1 MASETIRNPILPG
14 FHPDPCVLRVGGVYY
29 IATST
34 FEWWPGVRIHA
45 STDLV
50 HWRHCAYA
58 VTRRS
63 QVDMRGVPCSGGI
76 WAPALSHDGERF
88 HLVYSNVYH
97 FARPHKDV
105 ENFLITAEN
114 IEGPWS
120 DPVRLNGVGF
130 DPSLFHDSDGR
141 KYLLQQLWDPR
152 PGKNHF
158 AGITLQE
165 YDPEARGLVGERKL
179 IFHGTQLG
187 CTEGPHL
194 YRINGWYYLV
204 TAEGGTSWNHAVTV
218 ARSHAPVGPYEVC
231 PHNPVLTAHGFPDS
245 PLRKTGHGSLVQTDD
260 GAWWM
265 AHLCARPLEG
275 NFCVLGRE
283 TALQP
288 VEWTD
293 DGWPRI
299 PAQGPVPSLRWSVH
313 GRPAPDTA
321 DTSPANPA
329 WAGFSD
335 QLAKGPLGPEWNT
348 QREPA
353 DDSWLGWARGRGLV
367 LRGRQS
373 LSCRYRQSLVACRL
387 RHFRARVAVQ
397 MEFDP
402 QNFMHSAGLAF
413 FYNTEGYL
421 YLRLS
426 RGDDGTA
433 RWQIIQCRQT
443 EVTYLL
449 ESEIDA
455 ASSPVWIQG
464 GMRDG
469 RAQFHQSADGIEW
482 SPVGGGI
489 DARFL
494 SDEGAL
500 VYGFT
505 GCYIALAAED
515 LSGGGRP
522 AVFRDFTYTP
532 DPA

>member
-1 MASETIRNPILPG
+1 MTEIIRNPVLPG
-14 FHPDPCVLRVGGVYY
+14 FHPDPCIVRVGSVYY

-45 STDLV
+45 SADLV
-50 HWRHCAYA
+50 RWKHCSYA
-58 VTRRS
+58 ITRRR
-63 QVDMRGVPCSGGI
+63 QIDMRGIPCSGGV

-97 FARPHKDV
+97 FAKPHKDV
-105 ENFLITAEN
+105 ENFLVTAEK

-130 DPSLFHDSDGR
+130 DPSLFHDTDGR

-152 PGKNHF
+152 PGKNPF

-165 YDPEARGLVGERKL
+165 YDPDTRSLVGERKL
-179 IFHGTQLG
+179 IFRGTKLR

-204 TAEGGTSWNHAVTV
+204 AAEGGTSWNHAVTV
-218 ARSHAPVGPYEVC
+218 ARSREIGGPYEVC
-231 PHNPVLTAHGFPDS
+231 PHNPVLTAKGCPAS
-245 PLRKTGHGSLVQTDD
+245 PLHKTGHGSLVQTKD

-265 AHLCARPLEG
+265 AHLCARPLEDG
-275 NFCVLGRE
+275 FCVLGRE

-288 VEWTD
+288 MEWTE

-299 PAQGPVPSLRWSVH
+299 PETGPLPGLHWSVC
-313 GRPAPDTA
+313 GKPAAGA
-321 DTSPANPA
+321 DTPTKNPA
-329 WAGFSD
+329 WAGFQD
-335 QLAKGPLGPEWNT
+335 PLANGPLGPEWNT

-353 DDSWLGWARGRGLV
+353 DGSWLGWAAEGGLV

-373 LSCRYRQSLVACRL
+373 LSCRRRQSLVACRL
-387 RHFRARVAVQ
+387 RHFHVRATVR

-426 RGDDGTA
+426 RDDNGNA
-433 RWQIIQCRQT
+433 AWQIIQCRQT
-443 EVTYLL
+443 EVTHLL
-449 ESEIDA
+449 ENEVA
-455 ASSPVWIQG
+455 AAGSPVWIQG
-464 GMRDG
+464 EIRDG
-469 RAQFHQSADGIEW
+469 RVRFHQSADGSKW
-482 SPVGGGI
+482 SAVGGGI

-500 VYGFT
+500 IYGFT

-515 LSGGGRP
+515 LSGGGRSV
-522 AVFRDFTYTP
+522 VFRDFTYMP